1 MVPLY
6 PFIHPPGSESRLYAL
21 TLSIQLWIRSLTLN
35 VLVLMLEGDVGSKLR
50 MLYLVYL

>member
-1 MVPLY
+1 MPLY

-21 TLSIQLWIRSLTLN
+21 TLPIQLWIRSLTLN